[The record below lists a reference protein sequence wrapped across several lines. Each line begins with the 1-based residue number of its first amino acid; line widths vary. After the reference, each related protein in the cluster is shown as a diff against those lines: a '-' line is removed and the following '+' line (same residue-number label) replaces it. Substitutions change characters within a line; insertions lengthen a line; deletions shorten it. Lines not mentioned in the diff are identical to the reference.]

1 MKWISHQVNLLQR
14 FANRS
19 WYPSLVGLLAG
30 LDNIILVV
38 PNDGIL
44 ISSSMLTPKRWW
56 QLALLTSLGSA
67 LGAMALCLLVKT
79 YGLDFILALFPK
91 AQEAPTWQWTLEFF
105 DRWGLGLIF
114 LVAVAP
120 VPQQPAVVLASLS
133 QLPVSLLIVTIFVG
147 RLIKFTIMAWVAS
160 HTPRLLRKMWG
171 LRGEMSEVGIDP
183 ENLKPPSTNN

>member
-1 MKWISHQVNLLQR
+1 MKWISHQVSLLQR

-19 WYPSLVGLLAG
+19 WYPSLVGFLAA

-56 QLALLTSLGSA
+56 QLALLTSLGST
-67 LGAMALCLLVKT
+67 LGALALCLLVKT
-79 YGLDFILALFPK
+79 YGLEFILTLFPR
-91 AQEAPTWQWTLEFF
+91 AQEAQTWQWTLQFF
-105 DRWGLGLIF
+105 DRWGIGLVF

-133 QLPVSLLIVTIFVG
+133 HLPVSLLLVTIFVG

-160 HTPRLLRKMWG
+160 HTPQLLKKMWG
-171 LRGEMSEVGIDP
+171 LKSEMEEVGIDP
-183 ENLKPPSTNN
+183 ENPKSMPPNI